1 MTPQLPTMKPQQFI
15 SKWRNVEFGE
25 KQASQEMFLDLC
37 ALIGHPTPVAY
48 GNADA
53 FTFEKWVPGGFADA
67 YLEDRF
73 GWEFK
78 GGDDQLPGAFNQLL
92 RYQVYLRTPPLLI
105 VSSFRRIQIRTNFPG
120 METVLHEVPIAEL
133 DQPEQLAKLRNCF
146 FAPEEFRPNR
156 SVEDVT
162 RETAELFRD
171 IVADMEQHTDDNV
184 TPYSDTG
191 SERLARYLNR
201 IVFCLYAEDA
211 GLLPD
216 NIFADILNAN
226 RQRPDLSNRAIANL
240 FEQMACGGLF
250 GAHEIAH
257 FNGDLFRGDPFLP
270 DDPVELSPN
279 AMQRLGEAVAKNW
292 RNIEP
297 SIFGTLFERAL
308 DASQRARLGAHYT
321 GADDIMLVVNPVV
334 IDPLEREWDA
344 ARVEIDELLADDD
357 GNAARARLR
366 QFQERLAG
374 VTVLDPACG
383 SGNFLYLALR
393 GLLDLEKRVIDYA
406 AMQEWHG
413 LAPTVSPNQMHG
425 LEINPYA
432 AELARTALWI
442 GYIQWHQSNGFPY
455 TQNPILTPLDT
466 IRLTDAILDLSD
478 PEHPAEPEWPPAEF
492 IIGNPPFLGHF
503 PFRESLGDNYVNAV
517 YELYGSRIPN
527 SSDLC
532 CYWFEKAR
540 GQIEADA
547 TKRAGLL
554 ATQAI
559 RFQSNRRAL
568 ARIKETGDIFAAISD
583 KDWVLDGATVHTSII
598 CFDNG
603 SEAERVLDGIP
614 IANINVDLTS
624 GADLTLAQRLIDN
637 RNVAFQGIGKV
648 GDFDIPEAMANEM
661 MARANPHGRPNSE
674 VIKRWVNGAD
684 ITQRSRNMWIID
696 FGVDMPLDDAALYEA
711 PFEYVKDRVMPAR
724 IKNKMKWRAENW
736 WLHGYPATTM
746 RQALAPLGRYIATP
760 KVAKHRFFVWLKA
773 DVLPSNLIIA
783 VASDDDYMFGVLSS
797 SIHEL
802 WARQVGSQLREADS
816 GGTYTPTTCFETFP
830 FPEPTGEQREAIA
843 LAAAELNRLRENDTR
858 TLTNLY
864 NARPTW
870 LDNAH
875 RVLDAAVAD
884 AYGWPADL
892 ADAEILERLL
902 ALNLE
907 RAGE

>member
-1 MTPQLPTMKPQQFI
+1 MTPQIPTMNPQQFI
-15 SKWRNVEFGE
+15 AKWRNVEFGE

-78 GGDDQLPGAFNQLL
+78 GDDDQLPGAFNQLL
-92 RYQVYLRTPPLLI
+92 RYQVYLKTPPLLI
-105 VSSFRRIQIRTNFPG
+105 VSSFRQIQIRTNFPG
-120 METVLHEVPIAEL
+120 METVLHEIPIAEL
-133 DQPEQLAKLRNCF
+133 EHERQLAKLRNCF
-146 FAPEEFRPNR
+146 FAPDEFRPNR

-171 IVADMEQHTDDNV
+171 IVADMEQHTDD
-184 TPYSDTG
+184 P
-191 SERLARYLNR
+191 ERLARYLNR

-216 NIFADILNAN
+216 NVLSDILNAN

-240 FEQMACGGLF
+240 FEQMASGGLF
-250 GAHEIAH
+250 GPHEIAH
-257 FNGDLFRGDPFLP
+257 FNGDLFLP

-321 GADDIMLVVNPVV
+321 SADDIMLVVNPVV
-334 IDPLEREWDA
+334 IDPLEREWDV
-344 ARVEIDELLADDD
+344 ARGEIDELLADDD
-357 GNAARARLR
+357 GDAARARLL
-366 QFQERLAG
+366 QFQDRLAG

-383 SGNFLYLALR
+383 SGNFLYLAMR

-406 AMQEWHG
+406 AMQGWHG
-413 LAPTVSPNQMHG
+413 LSPMVKPNQMHG

-442 GYIQWHQSNGFPY
+442 GYIQWHQANGFPY

-478 PEHPAEPEWPPAEF
+478 PYNPAEPEWPAAEF

-503 PFRESLGDNYVNAV
+503 PFRESLGDDYVNAV
-517 YELYGSRIPN
+517 YGLYGSRIPN

-532 CYWFEKAR
+532 CYWFEKVRA
-540 GQIEADA
+540 QIAA
-547 TKRAGLL
+547 GMTRRAGLL

-559 RFQSNRRAL
+559 RFQSNRPVL
-568 ARIKETGDIFAAISD
+568 TRIKETGDIFAAYDDLEWKPEEPGSAA
-583 KDWVLDGATVHTSII
+583 VQVAII
-598 CFDNG
+598 CFDDG
-603 SEAERVLDGIP
+603 SEGDRFLDGNRV
-614 IANINVDLTS
+614 ANIN
-624 GADLTLAQRLIDN
+624 ADLTAGFDLTQARPLSEN
-637 RNVAFQGIGKV
+637 RDLAFQGVGKV
-648 GDFDIPEAMANEM
+648 GDFDISESMATEM
-661 MARANPHGRPNSE
+661 LNQSNPHGRPNAE
-674 VIKRWVNGAD
+674 VIRHWVNGVD
-684 ITQRSRNMWIID
+684 ITQRPRGVMIID
-696 FGVDMPLDDAALYEA
+696 FGVDMSMADAALYEA
-711 PFEYVKDRVMPAR
+711 PFEYVKENVMPTR
-724 IKNKMKWRAENW
+724 VKNKMKWRAENW
-736 WLHGYPATTM
+736 WLHGYPATEM
-746 RQALAPLGRYIATP
+746 RDALSPLQRYIGTS
-760 KVAKHRFFVWLKA
+760 VTAKHRFFVWLHG
-773 DVLPSNLIIA
+773 DILPSNSVVA
-783 VASDDDYMFGVLSS
+783 FASDDDYMMGMLNSK
-797 SIHEL
+797 IHTV
-802 WARQVGSQLREADS
+802 WAYAMGTQLESRPRYIVS
-816 GGTYTPTTCFETFP
+816 KCFETFP

-884 AYGWPADL
+884 AYSWPADL

-907 RAGE
+907 RGRV